1 MQALGRLSS
10 SSKRV
15 TIGTFKEALKT
26 NLVGRGKSYAASVKD
41 ETVKLRKIPKRIP
54 KQERR
59 ALIVSFI
66 EEYRASNE
74 GRFPTSTVVQKEFGG
89 SYYTVREIIQ
99 ELKYKLAQVDPPG
112 PIDLKESRSGVSSDS
127 IGEKV
132 APTVAVSK
140 KVSVKR
146 DQSSMIFE
154 AEGIKKEELSGKA
167 IDISVEDQIHD
178 MASTKVEVPN
188 ETSSYAA
195 TNMVKVVK
203 EAREVE
209 TRSQTVQNSVNTEN
223 FRVPDEV
230 PIPEESQGKETS
242 NEHDHYNKE
251 GSIWGNL
258 KSFSDKIVNFWKK
271 L

>member
-1 MQALGRLSS
+1 MQAFGRLSS

-26 NLVGRGKSYAASVKD
+26 NLVGRGKSYAASVND
-41 ETVKLRKIPKRIP
+41 ETVKSHKIPKRIP
-54 KQERR
+54 RQERR

-74 GRFPTSTVVQKEFGG
+74 GRFPSSTLVQKEFGG

-99 ELKYKLAQVDPPG
+99 ELKYKLAQVGPSG
-112 PIDLKESRSGVSSDS
+112 PINLKESRSGVSSDS

-132 APTVAVSK
+132 APTVAVSR
-140 KVSVKR
+140 KVTVKR

-154 AEGIKKEELSGKA
+154 AEGIKEKELSGKA
-167 IDISVEDQIHD
+167 IDVSVEEQVHD
-178 MASTKVEVPN
+178 VASAKVEVPN
-188 ETSSYAA
+188 ETRSFTAI
-195 TNMVKVVK
+195 NMVKAVK

-209 TRSQTVQNSVNTEN
+209 TSQTVQDTVNAEN
-223 FRVPDEV
+223 FRMTNEV
-230 PIPEESQGKETS
+230 PMPEESQGKETS
-242 NEHDHYNKE
+242 NEHDQSSNKE

-258 KSFSDKIVNFWKK
+258 KSFSDKFVNFWKK